1 MQKSYKIEITKSA
14 EKQLRKLSDSVSK
27 KISIAI
33 LSLAENPRPNGC
45 KKLKGKDLAYRIR
58 VSDYRIIYE
67 VFDNELLIVV
77 LAAGHRKEIYN

>member
-1 MQKSYKIEITKSA
+1 MQKSYKIEITKNA

-33 LSLAENPRPNGC
+33 LSLTENPRPNGC

-77 LAAGHRKEIYN
+77 VAAGHRKEIYN